1 MITAAR
7 IKRIARKAELAS
19 ATGATG
25 YTILKFRSSPIA
37 RLVEHHDIGP
47 EEFWAATD
55 IDFAF
60 YAISGA
66 LTYKSPYNE
75 KIDRGVSEYIP
86 ANIIDAVTRYKAFA
100 GHWSKHRVWGDRTLE
115 IVIAAVVD
123 QRPLHLIE
131 IELSLRH
138 GKAKQVTIGGLR
150 DYAARAHMVPPVL
163 ARDWMNAAAKMFHV
177 THPAL
182 RLAVLQAKHVVVDNR
197 GE

>member
-1 MITAAR
+1 MESSAAR
-7 IKRIARKAELAS
+7 IKRTARKAELAS
-19 ATGATG
+19 GTGATG

-55 IDFAF
+55 IDLAF
-60 YAISGA
+60 HAICGA

-75 KIDRGVSEYIP
+75 KIDRGYVEYIP

-100 GHWSKHRVWGDRTLE
+100 GHWSKRRAWGDRTLE

-131 IELSLRH
+131 IELHCATERRSR
-138 GKAKQVTIGGLR
+138 
-150 DYAARAHMVPPVL
+150 
-163 ARDWMNAAAKMFHV
+163 
-177 THPAL
+177 
-182 RLAVLQAKHVVVDNR
+182 
-197 GE
+197 

>member
-1 MITAAR
+1 MPAITAAR
-7 IKRIARKAELAS
+7 IKRAARKAELAS
-19 ATGATG
+19 GTGATG

-55 IDFAF
+55 IDLAF
-60 YAISGA
+60 HAISGA

-75 KIDRGVSEYIP
+75 KVDRAYVEHQT
-86 ANIIDAVTRYKAFA
+86 ARVIDAVTRYKAFA
-100 GHWSKHRVWGDRTLE
+100 AHWSKVRAWGDRTLE

-138 GKAKQVTIGGLR
+138 GKAKQVTIAGLR
-150 DYAARAHMVPPVL
+150 DYAARTGMVPPAL

-177 THPAL
+177 THPPL
-182 RLAVLQAKHVVVDNR
+182 RLAMLQAKHVVDNA
-197 GE
+197 G